1 MVFIRSRSSWTEK
14 KLRKQIETQIKRR
27 RRGKSIFKQLLLLL
41 LSLLLLLLLIV
52 ITLFT
57 VSFLYSNLT
66 KEEDSTSSSAI
77 NRPSDSKKPKVLP
90 PSQQDYVSVS
100 STVKE
105 KPLAPIVEIKPKD
118 KDIRNT
124 NIYSLPFDSQEL
136 KNLESVYQKHL
147 DSINPVA
154 NNVSVH
160 E

>member
-1 MVFIRSRSSWTEK
+1 VFIRSRSSWTEK

-27 RRGKSIFKQLLLLL
+27 RRGKSTFKQLLLLL
-41 LSLLLLLLLIV
+41 IV
-52 ITLFT
+52 TTLFT

-136 KNLESVYQKHL
+136 KNLESLYQKNL
-147 DSINPVA
+147 DSINR
-154 NNVSVH
+154 
-160 E
+160 

>member
-1 MVFIRSRSSWTEK
+1 MVFIRSRLSWTEK

-27 RRGKSIFKQLLLLL
+27 RRGKSIFKQ
-41 LSLLLLLLLIV
+41 LLLIV

>member
-27 RRGKSIFKQLLLLL
+27 RRGKSIFKQ
-41 LSLLLLLLLIV
+41 LLLLLIV

-105 KPLAPIVEIKPKD
+105 KPLVPIVEIKPKD

-136 KNLESVYQKHL
+136 KNLESLYQKNL
-147 DSINPVA
+147 DSIKPD
-154 NNVSVH
+154 S
-160 E
+160 

>member
-41 LSLLLLLLLIV
+41 LIV

-66 KEEDSTSSSAI
+66 KEKDGTSSSAI

-105 KPLAPIVEIKPKD
+105 KPLVPIVEIKPKD